1 MDLVIDSFL
10 TALKLIFTGD
20 REVFSITARTLLISS
35 TSTLI
40 AALTFVPLGS
50 LIYFHSFPGK
60 GLLINIIQTLYSMP
74 TVFVGLLVFITFS
87 RAGPLGSLGVLF
99 SPTAIIIGYVVLI
112 SPIMAGVTISALRGI
127 APEIQETAISLGASR
142 TQAIY
147 AVVREARDGVS
158 TAVLLGFGRAIS
170 EIGVAIMVGGN
181 IRGYTRTLT
190 TAMALETSMGNFEL
204 AMALGIILV
213 SLALAVNILV
223 SQLQH
228 R

>member
-20 REVFSITARTLLISS
+20 REVFTTTGRTLLISS
-35 TSTLI
+35 ASTLI

-50 LIYFHSFPGK
+50 LIYFHNFPGK
-60 GLLINIIQTLYSMP
+60 GLLISVIQTLYSMP

-87 RAGPLGSLGVLF
+87 REGPLGGLGVLF
-99 SPTAIIIGYVVLI
+99 SPTAIVIGYVVLI
-112 SPIMAGVTISALRGI
+112 APIMAGVTISALRGI
-127 APEIQETAISLGASR
+127 APEILETAMSLGASR

-147 AVVREARDGVS
+147 AVVREARFGVS

-190 TAMALETSMGNFEL
+190 TAMALETSMGDFEL

-223 SQLQH
+223 SRLQH